1 MRAPADGHAV
11 SPTAKRVPLLDPV
24 PSGFGSSGF
33 RSTENGCR
41 VSNMDDLG
49 YLPDSLADSPD
60 ESLMARVRDGDR
72 DAFREIVTRYIDR
85 IVGLARRVVGE
96 AEAEEV
102 AQDVFLKLWARK
114 DRWNPGV
121 GSFYTWL
128 YRVALNRCIDY
139 TRRRTPMPIDEA
151 EDRPDDAQSPLEIC
165 EANETARRLRE
176 ALCRLPLR
184 QRIAITLYYHH
195 DLTAPEVAGIMKL
208 KVNAVES
215 LLKRGRQKLRELLE
229 Y

>member
-1 MRAPADGHAV
+1 M
-11 SPTAKRVPLLDPV
+11 LDLAA
-24 PSGFGSSGF
+24 SGFDSTGF
-33 RSTENGCR
+33 RNTENGCR
-41 VSNMDDLG
+41 VSDMG
-49 YLPDSLADSPD
+49 DSAYSPESLNDSPD
-60 ESLMARVRDGDR
+60 ELLMARVRDGDR
-72 DAFREIVTRYIDR
+72 EAFREIVTRYIDR

-96 AEAEEV
+96 ADAEEV

-114 DRWNPGV
+114 DHWNPGI

-139 TRRRTPMPIDEA
+139 TRRRASIPIDEA
-151 EDRPDDAQSPLEIC
+151 EDRPDDSKNPLEVC

-176 ALCRLPLR
+176 ALHLLPLR

-195 DLTAPEVAGIMKL
+195 DLTAAEVAAIMKL

-215 LLKRGRQKLRELLE
+215 LLKRGRQKLRDLIE
-229 Y
+229 YQSMA